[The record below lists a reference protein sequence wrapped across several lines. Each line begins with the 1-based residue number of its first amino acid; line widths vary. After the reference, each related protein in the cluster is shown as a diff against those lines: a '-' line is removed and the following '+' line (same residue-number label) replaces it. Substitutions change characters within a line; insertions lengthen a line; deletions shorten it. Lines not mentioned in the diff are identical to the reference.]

1 MKALEKIEQIVNGL
15 TDFEKVCFEHFALNY
30 KDLATNLEDNAN
42 WVDFADCAEDIPA
55 RQLRGVFS
63 SLEKKDLIFYAE
75 CDETTYYVTGLAVAC
90 WFYIHDKE
98 EFDKCDAEVLEQ
110 YI

>member
-42 WVDFADCAEDIPA
+42 WVDFA
-55 RQLRGVFS
+55 
-63 SLEKKDLIFYAE
+63 E
-75 CDETTYYVTGLAVAC
+75 CT
-90 WFYIHDKE
+90 
-98 EFDKCDAEVLEQ
+98 
-110 YI
+110 